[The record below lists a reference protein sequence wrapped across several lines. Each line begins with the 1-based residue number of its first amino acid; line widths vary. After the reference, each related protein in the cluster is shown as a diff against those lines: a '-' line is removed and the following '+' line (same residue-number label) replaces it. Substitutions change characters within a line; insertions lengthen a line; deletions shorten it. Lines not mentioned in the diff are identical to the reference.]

1 MGSIVEY
8 VYGGK
13 MNFGNL
19 DFETLLEVL
28 NISKMM
34 LMKTDKL
41 SGKIEKYINENVSKS
56 EFSLSEE
63 YLLVEKYCL
72 ENVRNSV
79 VREVHLDYCT
89 RSTAELE
96 AKSKKVLQQFSVKLI
111 KEILF

>member
-1 MGSIVEY
+1 
-8 VYGGK
+8 

-28 NISKMM
+28 NISKIM

-56 EFSLSEE
+56 EFCLSKEY

-72 ENVRNSV
+72 ESVRNSV
-79 VREVHLDYCT
+79 VRVVHLDFST
-89 RSTAELE
+89 RSWRTSHCR
-96 AKSKKVLQQFSVKLI
+96 KSDETRDYD
-111 KEILF
+111 EINPNTI